1 MSGDRAVEGTI
12 LRGEASYERSL
23 RPANF
28 SEYVGQAGIV
38 DNLKV
43 FVTAAVQRG
52 DALDH
57 VLLYGPPGLGK
68 TSLAHVIAAELGT
81 EIVVTSGPS
90 LEKKGD
96 LAGILTS
103 LPPRAVLFIDE
114 IHRLSPAVEENLYSA
129 MEDYRFDVVIGEG
142 PGARTVPIT
151 LEPFTLIGATTR
163 SGLLTGPLRDR
174 FGYPAR
180 LEYYGID
187 DLIHIIERSAGII
200 GVPIDGEAT
209 AELASRAR
217 GTPRIANRLVRR
229 VRDFA
234 EVEGEGRLDLGMTQH
249 ALARLGIDE
258 IGLDALDNEYLRRLI
273 ETFEGGPVGIDTLA
287 AAIGEE
293 SGTLEDVCEPYL
305 IQIGFLKR
313 SPRGRL
319 ATAMAK
325 RHWGA
330 FGAEG
335 QTSLPNI

>member
-1 MSGDRAVEGTI
+1 MTDERTVERAM
-12 LRGEASYERSL
+12 LQGEASYERAL
-23 RPANF
+23 RPENF
-28 SEYVGQAGIV
+28 AQYVGQAGIV

-43 FVTAAVQRG
+43 FVTAAVRRG

-68 TSLAHVIAAELGT
+68 TSLAHVIAAELEA
-81 EIVVTSGPS
+81 EIIVTSGPS

-142 PGARTVPIT
+142 HGARTVPIT

-180 LEYYGID
+180 LEYYGVD
-187 DLIHIIERSAGII
+187 DLMRIIQRSAGIL
-200 GVPIDGEAT
+200 GVSIDSEAT
-209 AELASRAR
+209 AELASRSR

-234 EVEGEGRLDLGMTQH
+234 EVEGEGLLDLSITQH
-249 ALARLGIDE
+249 ALTRLGIDE

-313 SPRGRL
+313 SPRGRV
-319 ATAMAK
+319 ATSVAK
-325 RHWGA
+325 KHWGA
-330 FGAEG
+330 FGSAG
-335 QTSLPNI
+335 QSLLPNI